1 VKINDRMNRPLRDL
15 RISVIDRCNFRC
27 RYCMPEELYGEA
39 YKFLSKNEILSF
51 EEIVRLSRI
60 FVDLGVNKIRLT
72 GGEPLVRTDIQRLV
86 KDLSSIEQKLDLAM
100 TTNGYL
106 LEKYAESL
114 FAAGLKRLSVS
125 LDSLDES
132 TFKEMSGK
140 DFAVE
145 KVLKGIQSA
154 IDSGFT
160 GIKINCVVK
169 KGSNEDSILDL
180 VDYCKSSN
188 LILRFI
194 EFMDVGTLNS
204 WDSKHVYPSKDL
216 IELISKNFAITPIE
230 KNYSG
235 EVVDRFEF
243 NDGSGELGFIS
254 SVSNP
259 FCSSCTR
266 ARISTDGRLVT
277 CLFSEDGV
285 DLKSALRNGKS
296 DDYIS
301 NMIVSTWGNRND
313 KYSSDRS
320 SGLNNRSSKI
330 EMFQLGG

>member
-1 VKINDRMNRPLRDL
+1 MKINDRMNRPLRDL

-27 RYCMPEELYGEA
+27 RYCMPEELYGEG

-140 DFAVE
+140 NFAVE

-160 GIKINCVVK
+160 GIKINCVIK
-169 KGSNEDSILDL
+169 KGSNEDSVLDL

>member
-1 VKINDRMNRPLRDL
+1 MKINDRMNRPLRDL

-235 EVVDRFEF
+235 EVADRFEF

-296 DDYIS
+296 DDFIS
-301 NMIVSTWGNRND
+301 NMIVSTWENRND

-320 SGLNNRSSKI
+320 SGLNKRSSKI

>member
-1 VKINDRMNRPLRDL
+1 
-15 RISVIDRCNFRC
+15 
-27 RYCMPEELYGEA
+27 MPEELYGEA

-140 DFAVE
+140 DFSVE

-235 EVVDRFEF
+235 EVADRFEF

-296 DDYIS
+296 DDFIS
-301 NMIVSTWGNRND
+301 NMIVSTWENRND

-320 SGLNNRSSKI
+320 SGLNKRSSKI

>member
-1 VKINDRMNRPLRDL
+1 MKINDRMNRSLRDL
-15 RISVIDRCNFRC
+15 RISVTDRCNFRC

-39 YKFLSKNEILSF
+39 YKFLNKNEILSF

-72 GGEPLVRTDIQRLV
+72 GGEPLVRSDIQGLV

-106 LEKYAESL
+106 LEKYAKNL
-114 FAAGLKRLSVS
+114 FVAGLKRLTVS

-140 DFAVE
+140 DFSVE

-235 EVVDRFEF
+235 EVADRFEF

-296 DDYIS
+296 DDFIS
-301 NMIVSTWGNRND
+301 NMIVSTWENRND

-320 SGLNNRSSKI
+320 SGLNKRSSKI

>member
-1 VKINDRMNRPLRDL
+1 
-15 RISVIDRCNFRC
+15 
-27 RYCMPEELYGEA
+27 MPEELYGEA

-140 DFAVE
+140 NFAVE

-160 GIKINCVVK
+160 GIKINCVIK
-169 KGSNEDSILDL
+169 KGSNEDSVLDL

>member
-1 VKINDRMNRPLRDL
+1 MKINDRMNRSLRDL
-15 RISVIDRCNFRC
+15 RISVTDRCNFRC

-39 YKFLSKNEILSF
+39 YKFLNKNEILSF

-72 GGEPLVRTDIQRLV
+72 GGEPLVRSDIQGLV

-114 FAAGLKRLSVS
+114 FTAGLKRLSVS

-140 DFAVE
+140 DFSVE

-235 EVVDRFEF
+235 EVADRFEF

-296 DDYIS
+296 DDFIS
-301 NMIVSTWGNRND
+301 NMIVSTWENRND

-320 SGLNNRSSKI
+320 SGLNKRSSKI

>member
-1 VKINDRMNRPLRDL
+1 MKINDRMNRSLRDL
-15 RISVIDRCNFRC
+15 RISVTDRCNFRC

-39 YKFLSKNEILSF
+39 YKFLNKNEILSF

-72 GGEPLVRTDIQRLV
+72 GGEPLVRSDIQGLV

-106 LEKYAESL
+106 LEKYAKNL
-114 FAAGLKRLSVS
+114 FVAGLKRLTVS

-140 DFAVE
+140 DFSVE

-216 IELISKNFAITPIE
+216 IELISKNYAITPIE

-235 EVVDRFEF
+235 EVADRFEF

-296 DDYIS
+296 DDFIS
-301 NMIVSTWGNRND
+301 NMIVSTWENRND

>member
-1 VKINDRMNRPLRDL
+1 
-15 RISVIDRCNFRC
+15 
-27 RYCMPEELYGEA
+27 MPEELYGEA

-72 GGEPLVRTDIQRLV
+72 GGEPLVRSDIQGLV

-140 DFAVE
+140 DFSVE

-235 EVVDRFEF
+235 EVADRFEF

-296 DDYIS
+296 DDFIS
-301 NMIVSTWGNRND
+301 NMIVSTWENRND

-320 SGLNNRSSKI
+320 SGLNKRSSKI

>member
-1 VKINDRMNRPLRDL
+1 MKINDRMNRPLRDL

-27 RYCMPEELYGEA
+27 RYCMPEELYGEG

-140 DFAVE
+140 NFAVE

-160 GIKINCVVK
+160 GIKINCVIK
-169 KGSNEDSILDL
+169 KGSNEDSVLDL

-301 NMIVSTWGNRND
+301 NMIVSTWENRND

>member
-1 VKINDRMNRPLRDL
+1 MKINDRMNRPLRDL

-27 RYCMPEELYGEA
+27 RYCMPEELYGEG

-235 EVVDRFEF
+235 EVADRFEF

>member
-1 VKINDRMNRPLRDL
+1 
-15 RISVIDRCNFRC
+15 
-27 RYCMPEELYGEA
+27 MPEELYGEA

-235 EVVDRFEF
+235 EVADRFEF

-296 DDYIS
+296 DDFIS
-301 NMIVSTWGNRND
+301 NMIVSTWENRND

-320 SGLNNRSSKI
+320 SGLNKRSSKI

>member
-1 VKINDRMNRPLRDL
+1 
-15 RISVIDRCNFRC
+15 
-27 RYCMPEELYGEA
+27 MPEELYGEG

-140 DFAVE
+140 NFAVE

-160 GIKINCVVK
+160 GIKINCVIK
-169 KGSNEDSILDL
+169 KGSNEDSVLDL

>member
-1 VKINDRMNRPLRDL
+1 
-15 RISVIDRCNFRC
+15 
-27 RYCMPEELYGEA
+27 
-39 YKFLSKNEILSF
+39 
-51 EEIVRLSRI
+51 
-60 FVDLGVNKIRLT
+60 
-72 GGEPLVRTDIQRLV
+72 
-86 KDLSSIEQKLDLAM
+86 
-100 TTNGYL
+100 
-106 LEKYAESL
+106 
-114 FAAGLKRLSVS
+114 
-125 LDSLDES
+125 
-132 TFKEMSGK
+132 MSGK

-235 EVVDRFEF
+235 EVADRFEF

-296 DDYIS
+296 DDFIS
-301 NMIVSTWGNRND
+301 NMIVSTWENRND

-320 SGLNNRSSKI
+320 SGLNKRSSKI